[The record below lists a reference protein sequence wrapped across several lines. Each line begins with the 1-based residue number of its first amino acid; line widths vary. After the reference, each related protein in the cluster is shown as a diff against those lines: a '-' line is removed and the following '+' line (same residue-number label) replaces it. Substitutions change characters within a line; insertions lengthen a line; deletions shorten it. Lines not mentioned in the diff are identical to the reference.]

1 MNANDQEKVCKSG
14 FVIIRADDTNK
25 PAIKCKKAEHPRSWK
40 ILRNDFKSK
49 NQRDQYMKDLL
60 ELDDYIED

>member
-49 NQRDQYMKDLL
+49 NQRDQCMQDLL

>member
-14 FVIIRADDTNK
+14 FVIIRADDTRG
-25 PAIKCKKAEHPRSWK
+25 PIIKFKNQYNPRNWNT
-40 ILRNDFKSK
+40 LRKDFKSK
-49 NQRDQYMKDLL
+49 NQRDQCMKELL

>member
-14 FVIIRADDTNK
+14 FVIIRADDTRGPK
-25 PAIKCKKAEHPRSWK
+25 IKFKNQYNPRSWK
-40 ILRNDFKSK
+40 TLRKDFRSK
-49 NQRDQYMKDLL
+49 TQRDLYMKDLL

>member
-14 FVIIRADDTNK
+14 FVIIRADDTRG
-25 PAIKCKKAEHPRSWK
+25 PIIKFKNQYNPRNWK
-40 ILRNDFKSK
+40 TLRKDFKSK
-49 NQRDQYMKDLL
+49 NQRDQCMKELI